1 MSKKLHD
8 IEITVCLD
16 LLSKQKQ
23 TLLSIMDYLSSEWDD
38 EMWDAMNGILNML
51 DSIED
56 QINDI
61 AH

>member
-8 IEITVCLD
+8 IEITVCPD

-23 TLLSIMDYLSSEWDD
+23 ILLSIMDFLSSEWDD

>member
-1 MSKKLHD
+1 
-8 IEITVCLD
+8 
-16 LLSKQKQ
+16 
-23 TLLSIMDYLSSEWDD
+23 MDYLSSEWDD